1 MYKRQYD
8 YNGPCYVR
16 LGRSGVDDVYGED
29 AVFAL
34 GKGNV
39 LKKGKKVALVACG
52 MMVQEALRAAA
63 LLKAHDIDASVVD
76 MYSIKPIDEELL
88 IELANDHEL
97 FVTCEEHTVYGG
109 LGSAVAEVLVKHA
122 PRKVAMVGM
131 QDTFGESGT
140 PKALLEKY
148 GLTAE
153 AIVDTV
159 LAHHKDVGK

>member
-1 MYKRQYD
+1 M
-8 YNGPCYVR
+8 
-16 LGRSGVDDVYGED
+16 
-29 AVFAL
+29 
-34 GKGNV
+34 
-39 LKKGKKVALVACG
+39 
-52 MMVQEALRAAA
+52 
-63 LLKAHDIDASVVD
+63 
-76 MYSIKPIDEELL
+76 DEELL